1 MTTPLTFSAG
11 RSTPWR
17 ALLFCAFFV
26 LAGLAPARAQQ
37 SPLLIRSAATTTL
50 DTAGRPWAYVVLNE
64 NTSGL
69 LTGRTLAVYQKN
81 GLPDSAA
88 TFTYRG
94 LIAPTNDPTACGVM
108 LQRAQSIGDN
118 PTALDVQLTA
128 LHRLLI
134 NDIDSS
140 NPPTIDPPP
149 LALNRRLSAVLSRA
163 AGDARLT
170 QMLGLMGLVHPAV
183 RLARGTAWAGPLQ
196 VPVGSDVTLEIRE
209 RDATGADSAVI
220 ARVSLRAGQPDL
232 LPAPGPLA
240 IVPDSTAGGDLTIKL
255 RWATPNPLR
264 AAGMQHNGDLAW
276 RVSRSYAEANGFQN
290 SPPAGATLDALALS
304 NPADVKRV
312 AGPIFPS
319 KLFSAVDV
327 ADFTS
332 DPATVYL
339 SDNNDRNATG
349 GVPMAEG
356 AQAYYFVAGADA
368 LGRPGAV
375 SPGVLAMFCTR
386 VPPHVPT
393 RLAVKSVSSQ
403 GAPQYLDVSWLT
415 NLPGDG
421 TSTTRYEIY
430 RGKDLALLAAA
441 QRGDL
446 NLDAAP
452 PIIAGNPDAI
462 KRIAVVTDPSVNPA
476 QILHQP
482 DDGGGPNKFDPWW
495 FAIRAVHAGPPGM
508 GDLASV
514 LGPPAFGALRN
525 RIALPAPATNPPPA
539 IGECLRVACMRDR
552 FPATVVST
560 DPPDSSVLHFKVQ
573 CSRRNGGVV
582 AAHVRVMDGA
592 AVVVPETVLV
602 FPEIEDTASQTDDT
616 VEFSWTYPLALAS
629 HQLTVQ
635 CRAEAVGTVD
645 ANGGAMSA
653 WATSSAGGLFL
664 AGNQFVLHH
673 FLAGV
678 ISETERQQ
686 FIADALW
693 STLGPPGPGEC
704 MSGSDVHFAYSS
716 ETGRIFAPHVCL
728 PLSPGA
734 AQYRIYRRVDDGPL
748 TLIEQG
754 EQYYTPGGSVCVDDP
769 APPTSN
775 GRVVYFGQM
784 LDVHGHAG
792 AMLRLGSLRF
802 TGYKPPT
809 PVLFSPKPTDITG
822 TLASPTVTLRWTCP
836 PEHVGRFEVYFSTSN
851 PSSGMGSIPGSGI
864 SAQASLLLRKPAIF
878 PTVHKV
884 ADKLSRSDRRL
895 IRIDDSFLTGPVGGV
910 LGAGPVFSVT
920 MTVNPNLRYQ
930 VWLRALGTGGE
941 CGDASSKI
949 EFSWVAPAGPLPS
962 IAWPARSLPPVAAF
976 NPGIVAVDFNDIPK
990 AQRFWGIYNP
1000 NGLLG
1005 FRTDSVD
1012 VFKTPVGI
1020 RVGSVTASETTQ
1032 QFDNDSFHGFGL
1044 TGTALALTPG
1054 LSTVFGRADP
1064 NTQLYRHATD
1074 LTQSLLPFVLYRQ
1087 QVASAVFP
1095 VVSGDVIQASPLIS
1109 KVASRLY
1116 YSPDQ
1121 IVGAELADPFFR
1133 WVRNDPDANTH
1144 ATDLYLVDTQ
1154 PVVTGAA
1161 YRYWLTRFNNLGEPI
1176 QTIPCGTVTVK
1187 TAP

>member
-1 MTTPLTFSAG
+1 MG
-11 RSTPWR
+11 
-17 ALLFCAFFV
+17 
-26 LAGLAPARAQQ
+26 LAGIAPVKAQQ

-50 DTAGRPWAYVVLNE
+50 DSAGRPWAYVVLNE
-64 NTSGL
+64 NTPGL
-69 LTGRTLAVYQKN
+69 LNGRTLAVYQKN

-140 NPPTIDPPP
+140 HPPTIDPPP

-209 RDATGADSAVI
+209 RDASGADSAVI

-240 IVPDSTAGGDLTIKL
+240 IVPDTTAGGDLTIKL

-264 AAGMQHNGDLAW
+264 AAGTQHNGDLVW
-276 RVSRSYAEANGFQN
+276 RISRSYAEANGFQIT
-290 SPPAGATLDALALS
+290 PPAGATLDALALS
-304 NPADVKRV
+304 QPADVKRV
-312 AGPIFPS
+312 GGPIFAS

-327 ADFTS
+327 ADFTN

-349 GVPMAEG
+349 GMPMAEG

-368 LGRPGAV
+368 LGRPGVV
-375 SPGVLAMFCTR
+375 SPGVLAIFCTR

-421 TSTTRYEIY
+421 TGTTRYEIY
-430 RGKDLALLAAA
+430 RGSDLAFLAAA

-462 KRIAVVTDPSVNPA
+462 KRIAVVTDPGANPA
-476 QILHQP
+476 QTLHLP
-482 DDGGGPNKFDPWW
+482 DDGGGPNNFSPWW
-495 FAIRAVHAGPPGM
+495 FAIRAVHAGPPGC

-514 LGPPAFGALRN
+514 LGPPAFGALRS
-525 RIALPAPATNPPPA
+525 RTALPPPA
-539 IGECLRVACMRDR
+539 VNPPAPLVECLRVACMRDR
-552 FPATVVST
+552 APATTVST
-560 DPPDSSVLHFKVQ
+560 DPLDPSVLHFTMQ
-573 CSRRNGGVV
+573 CSRRNHGIA
-582 AAHVRVMDGA
+582 AAHLRVLDGA
-592 AVVVPETVLV
+592 TVVVPETVLV
-602 FPEIEDTASQTDDT
+602 FPEIEEGASQDADV
-616 VEFSWTYPLALAS
+616 VEFSWTYPLTSQS
-629 HQLTVQ
+629 HLLTVQ
-635 CRAEAVGTVD
+635 CRAESVGALDVTG
-645 ANGGAMSA
+645 GGALSA
-653 WATSSAGGLFL
+653 WVTSSAAGVGP

-686 FIADALW
+686 FVGDALW
-693 STLGPPGPGEC
+693 STLGPPGPEEC

-754 EQYYTPGGSVCVDDP
+754 ERYYTPGGSVCVDDP

-809 PVLFSPKPTDITG
+809 PVLFSPKPADITG
-822 TLASPTVTLRWTCP
+822 TLAAPTVTLRWTCP

-884 ADKLSRSDRRL
+884 TDKVSRFDRLL

-920 MTVNPNLRYQ
+920 MSVNPNLRYK

-941 CGDASSKI
+941 VGDASSKI
-949 EFSWVAPAGPLPS
+949 EFSWLAPAGPLPS
-962 IAWPARSLPPVAAF
+962 VAWPARPLPPVASF
-976 NPGIVAVDFNDIPK
+976 NPAITAVD
-990 AQRFWGIYNP
+990 
-1000 NGLLG
+1000 LLSLVTNWNNQAAS
-1005 FRTDSVD
+1005 FDPYL
-1012 VFKTPVGI
+1012 TPAAI
-1020 RVGSVTASETTQ
+1020 RVGSITANESSQEFNVFSSLHT
-1032 QFDNDSFHGFGL
+1032 FGTIGAVL
-1044 TGTALALTPG
+1044 GLTPG
-1054 LSTVFGRADP
+1054 RSTIYGRADP
-1064 NTQLYRHATD
+1064 NTQIFRHATD
-1074 LTQSLLPFVLYRQ
+1074 PTRSLLPFVLYRQ
-1087 QVASAVFP
+1087 QVANQTFP
-1095 VVSGDVIQASPLIS
+1095 AVSGDVIQVSPLIS
-1109 KVASRLY
+1109 KVAWRSVFLVNY
-1116 YSPDQ
+1116 PG
-1121 IVGAELADPFFR
+1121 VELVDPFFR
-1133 WVRNDPDANTH
+1133 WGRRDPDPNTH
-1144 ATDLYLVDTQ
+1144 ITDLYLVDTQ
-1154 PVVTGAA
+1154 PVVTGAS
-1161 YRYWLTRFNNLGEPI
+1161 YRYWLMRFNNLGEPI
-1176 QTIPCGTVTVK
+1176 QNIPCGQITIL
-1187 TAP
+1187 PNPQ